1 MGKRRGFCCFGFWKR
16 KKGSD
21 DGHEREEG
29 DDNGHDV
36 AVANQ
41 YKVRPT
47 DERDGYDYY
56 CMADDPEIDIKATA
70 FLNIKKQQLR
80 NNGSSKTDDV
90 SK

>member
-1 MGKRRGFCCFGFWKR
+1 MGKIRGFCCFGFWKR

-21 DGHEREEG
+21 DDHEREED
-29 DDNGHDV
+29 DDNGHD
-36 AVANQ
+36 VANQ